1 MSLLR
6 RILKRAI
13 FNPTKTAV
21 TDDQR
26 TYSYFKVVAGA
37 MFVAKAIREST
48 DKPHVGIML
57 PTSGAFPVALL
68 GAWLAKKVPVPLNYL
83 LSQDELSH
91 VVEDSG
97 IDTIVTAGKMIEYL
111 DSAEIDVK
119 SLPNSPKLMK
129 LEELS
134 FKGLPP
140 LAWPKKHRADELAV
154 LLYTSG
160 TSGKPKGV
168 MLTHGN
174 LESNVDDCVKHA
186 GLTRCDA
193 FLGVLPQFHSF
204 GLTVLTMLPLSMG
217 APVVYTARFIPRKLV
232 ELIKKHQPHVFVAV
246 PSMYAALLTVKNTE
260 KSDFE
265 AMQFVISG
273 GEPLPDAVRE
283 RVSDR
288 LGVDILEGYGLTET
302 SPVTHWS
309 TPQHSRLHSVG
320 KPLPRVEHFIVDE
333 NDKVLGPN
341 EEGEILLHGP
351 NVMKGYYQLPE
362 LTEQAIIQLDV
373 PGRGKVRCFRTGD
386 IGKFDNDNFLYITG
400 RKKEMLII
408 GGENVF
414 PREIEEVLNKHDSVA
429 GSAVIGRKCDMRG
442 EVAIA
447 FVELRE
453 DAPFDEG
460 ALRQHCK
467 DRMASFKVPKE
478 IRYIESLPRNP
489 TGKILR
495 RELKA

>member
-1 MSLLR
+1 
-6 RILKRAI
+6 
-13 FNPTKTAV
+13 
-21 TDDQR
+21 
-26 TYSYFKVVAGA
+26 
-37 MFVAKAIREST
+37 
-48 DKPHVGIML
+48 
-57 PTSGAFPVALL
+57 
-68 GAWLAKKVPVPLNYL
+68 
-83 LSQDELSH
+83 
-91 VVEDSG
+91 
-97 IDTIVTAGKMIEYL
+97 
-111 DSAEIDVK
+111 
-119 SLPNSPKLMK
+119 
-129 LEELS
+129 
-134 FKGLPP
+134 
-140 LAWPKKHRADELAV
+140 
-154 LLYTSG
+154 
-160 TSGKPKGV
+160 
-168 MLTHGN
+168 
-174 LESNVDDCVKHA
+174 
-186 GLTRCDA
+186 
-193 FLGVLPQFHSF
+193 
-204 GLTVLTMLPLSMG
+204 
-217 APVVYTARFIPRKLV
+217 
-232 ELIKKHQPHVFVAV
+232 
-246 PSMYAALLTVKNTE
+246 
-260 KSDFE
+260 
-265 AMQFVISG
+265 
-273 GEPLPDAVRE
+273 LPDAVRE